1 MKDLATSTYL
11 INTPLPLTGNR
22 VYDGKIRNFNGW
34 LQARG
39 KETLTFED
47 VQEFF
52 RSLKSREL
60 KPATLLSYRAALK
73 KSFLLS
79 MPEGS
84 RRLTFR
90 MLLSEALRDLKLT
103 RPTRQVNPTID
114 CLSEAEIK
122 KLIQVAEES
131 GYRKLSLLIRYL
143 YLTGSRIQE
152 ALDARLANTANIENK
167 VIVRYT
173 TTKTRQECR
182 KTIPITLFDSIKEEF
197 AGSVFLFENPVGKP
211 YTARNFNYQLRK
223 IGKNTLHR
231 SISSHIFRRSSASTL
246 LSKYKADIHQ
256 IRMHLNHSDVRTT
269 LTAYAFSNTDNHHL
283 EHLYRGIVTRPEI
296 HQC

>member
-1 MKDLATSTYL
+1 MKDLVTSAPL
-11 INTPLPLTGNR
+11 ITAPLPHTGNR

-34 LQARG
+34 LQANG
-39 KETLTFED
+39 KATLTFEE

-52 RSLKSREL
+52 RGLKSTGL
-60 KPATLLSYRAALK
+60 KPATLLSYKAALK
-73 KSFLLS
+73 KALLQS
-79 MPEGS
+79 LPPYS
-84 RRLTFR
+84 DKLAFR
-90 MLLSEALRDLKLT
+90 IILSEALRDLKLT
-103 RPTRQVNPTID
+103 RPTRQINPSID
-114 CLSEAEIK
+114 CLTEAEIK
-122 KLIQVAEES
+122 KLIQAAEDS

-152 ALDARLANTANIENK
+152 ALNARLADTQCIGEK
-167 VIVRYT
+167 VIIRYT

-182 KTIPITLFDSIKEEF
+182 KTIPLGLFQSIKEEF

-211 YTARNFNYQLRK
+211 YSSRNFNYQLRK
-223 IGKNTLHR
+223 TGISTLHR
-231 SISSHIFRRSSASTL
+231 TISSHIFRRSSASTL

-283 EHLYRGIVTRPEI
+283 EHLYRGIATRPET